1 MSACLWESVWPTVEF
16 FLGIGYAA
24 GVVTQLFHCR
34 AWEKQKKYFV
44 LDPPEYLLHVK
55 SKKRSG
61 GQAEQLNSPPAKAQT
76 DPASSVGLMQKD
88 TDGEVTALDISNR
101 GLAELPAFL
110 CDGSL
115 PRLRRLKVSGNAL
128 TELSPA
134 LLAGGSLS
142 ELIAG
147 ANQVWLLPD
156 ELGLCSKLEI
166 LGLGSNRL
174 PALPASI
181 GRCAALR
188 TLRLSDNL
196 LTELPGEIG
205 SCTSLTDL
213 FLAGNQLMSLP
224 VALSRCPLVSLNV
237 SANALTELPEGLCA
251 GVGSSLKTLQLSDN
265 RLASLPAD
273 VGELRLLETL
283 NLNGNRLRELPSSFG
298 RLGAVVTVGLGAN
311 RLTAL
316 PHNIGGLRSLRTIQL
331 GENRLATLP
340 ESIGACSGLED
351 LGLAQN
357 LLQCLPRSVSSL
369 TRLRSLV
376 LAQAK
381 CAALPCEV
389 GKLTALLQLELSGSK
404 LEALPAEICELAALL
419 SLRASDCRLVTLPEQ
434 LGSLSALQTLRV
446 DGNRLARLPP
456 TVGRLQWLKELW
468 AGGNALASL
477 PPSVGLL
484 SQLRVLGLSSNQI
497 ETLPTQLCACAR
509 LERLLVDDNRLHR
522 LPDELEQLEACRE
535 LGLSANQLSEPP
547 ATLPPRLES
556 LRLNSNLIGRLPVW
570 PRTPAEL
577 WLHDNPCWGG
587 RVAPANA
594 LPAGRDAGEGRPLVA
609 VLLPGLVRSYAH
621 GEHWRSLFSRYADAY
636 ELRAFMHVWP
646 ICGSVANNFN
656 QEADR
661 AAGHIL
667 DLDKLRAAYPVRE
680 GRSGVAESGGF
691 EGALRRFAVA
701 SHRLHPIGSPP
712 IAPDVPMSS
721 GWLRD

>member
-1 MSACLWESVWPTVEF
+1 
-16 FLGIGYAA
+16 
-24 GVVTQLFHCR
+24 
-34 AWEKQKKYFV
+34 
-44 LDPPEYLLHVK
+44 
-55 SKKRSG
+55 
-61 GQAEQLNSPPAKAQT
+61 
-76 DPASSVGLMQKD
+76 
-88 TDGEVTALDISNR
+88 
-101 GLAELPAFL
+101 
-110 CDGSL
+110 
-115 PRLRRLKVSGNAL
+115 
-128 TELSPA
+128 
-134 LLAGGSLS
+134 
-142 ELIAG
+142 
-147 ANQVWLLPD
+147 
-156 ELGLCSKLEI
+156 
-166 LGLGSNRL
+166 
-174 PALPASI
+174 
-181 GRCAALR
+181 
-188 TLRLSDNL
+188 
-196 LTELPGEIG
+196 
-205 SCTSLTDL
+205 
-213 FLAGNQLMSLP
+213 
-224 VALSRCPLVSLNV
+224 
-237 SANALTELPEGLCA
+237 
-251 GVGSSLKTLQLSDN
+251 
-265 RLASLPAD
+265 

-667 DLDKLRAAYPVRE
+667 DLDKLRAAYPDGSVIELADIALWMHVDGE
-680 GRSGVAESGGF
+680 GFDGRFYNQWAMLARCHELMLRSLGGIRPDFVIRGRPDLRAACIPRPLESCGAGGTYLAMQDYLWGSDAFFYGDAETMASMCNLVSRY
-691 EGALRRFAVA
+691 EEYTRALGYA
-701 SHRLHPIGSPP
+701 SSEPMMERY
-712 IAPDVPMSS
+712 IADCRHKVVHFS
-721 GWLRD
+721 RCFCIDRN